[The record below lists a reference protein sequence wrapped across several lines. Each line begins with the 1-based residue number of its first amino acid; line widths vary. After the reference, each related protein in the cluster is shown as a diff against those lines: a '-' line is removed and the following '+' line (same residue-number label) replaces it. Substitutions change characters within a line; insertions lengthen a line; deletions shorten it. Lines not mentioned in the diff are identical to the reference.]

1 LRHTVQMVVR
11 WRDAHYRLMSFSL
24 GGKIDCVACGTL
36 PYLELLGRRSR
47 VRGRKWIE
55 LNIAPANL
63 PMAPALQ
70 SLGQPIAPIV
80 GDPALPTLPTTSV
93 KPGGEPS

>member
-1 LRHTVQMVVR
+1 MVVR
-11 WRDAHYRLMSFSL
+11 WRDAHYRLMTLSRR
-24 GGKIDCVACGTL
+24 GKIDCVACGTL

-63 PMAPALQ
+63 PVAPALP
-70 SLGQPIAPIV
+70 SVGVPLAPVV
-80 GDPALPTLPTTSV
+80 GDPALPPLPSTPV
-93 KPGGEPS
+93 KPGEPS